1 MEKTKKHGK
10 LKIVLIAIVVLVIV
24 GGIGACASPTVEAP
38 DTVGKTGLEAEKI
51 FNDAGFNSVAF
62 NDNEGNII
70 KGSDLML
77 VVKQDP
83 SANTATKTATIVTLS
98 GDTYTEYFES
108 LLFRPISEYGSEIS
122 NLGFETKVYS
132 ITGMELGNDLGEVAR
147 TSTGQRWCTSKI
159 SVDTDNKVVTMTVDS
174 IEHAKTTPEY
184 NQAA

>member
-62 NDNEGNII
+62 NDNEGNVI

-132 ITGMELGNDLGEVAR
+132 ITGMELGNDLGEIAR
-147 TSTGQRWCTSKI
+147 TSTGQRWCASEI

-174 IEHAKTTPEY
+174 IEHAKTTSEY
-184 NQAA
+184 NQQS